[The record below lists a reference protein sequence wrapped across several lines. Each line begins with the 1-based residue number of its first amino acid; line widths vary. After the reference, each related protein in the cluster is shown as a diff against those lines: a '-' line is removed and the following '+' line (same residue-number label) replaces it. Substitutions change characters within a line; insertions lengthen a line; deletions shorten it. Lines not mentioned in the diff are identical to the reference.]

1 MKVIGLHRAFPT
13 TVLAVAF
20 LIVSTVAGRSDRE
33 GTIHSRQGLQAKLEY
48 CETCHGLSGEGY
60 HGYFTMPRLA
70 GQQPRYIENQLR
82 AFIERRRTNQV
93 MFNVAHSLSPSIL
106 TALANYFHSLRP
118 SPVGDG
124 PQQLVA
130 SGKTIFEEGIPE
142 SNVAACFACHGLGAK
157 GQNEI
162 PRLAGQLFPYV
173 VKELTNWSKE
183 RGQGAGRADTSAIM
197 VPTAHNLTPSQIA
210 AVAAYVSHLK

>member
-1 MKVIGLHRAFPT
+1 MKVFGLQRALP
-13 TVLAVAF
+13 VLTMAL
-20 LIVSTVAGRSDRE
+20 LIVFATGGFSDGE
-33 GTIHSRQGLQAKLEY
+33 GATDHSRQGLQAKLEY

-70 GQQPRYIENQLR
+70 GQQPRYLENQLH

-93 MFNVAHSLSPSIL
+93 MFNVAHSLSPSML
-106 TALANYFHSLRP
+106 TALANYFHRLRP
-118 SPVGDG
+118 APVGDG
-124 PQQLVA
+124 PQRLVA

-142 SNVAACFACHGLGAK
+142 ANVAACFACHGLQAQ

-183 RGQGAGRADTSAIM
+183 RGQGARRADMSAIM
-197 VPTAHNLTPSQIA
+197 APAAHNLTPSQIA